1 MDRKEYWNNTYVQ
14 YWKEKVNEA
23 NTDNG
28 IYINKGDIKT
38 GSDNVL
44 QFLID
49 ELKIFPGTSVLD
61 VGCGFCRIY
70 PLLKK
75 QSDYFGCDI
84 SEDMIAEAKIQHPEL
99 SSKLT
104 VSEAETLPYPNN
116 FFDYIICFGVYD
128 ACYQESA
135 LMEMLRVLKIGGKL
149 IITGK
154 NSSYK
159 LDDEKAYI
167 AEIKAREKNHP
178 NYFTDVKAM
187 LASIKSIASIICEK
201 YFIYRGDF
209 SEYKYTES
217 IPDSFY
223 EYALIIQKTNEINS
237 GLEFPKFSY
246 KYSATYR
253 IKNKENT

>member
-38 GSDNVL
+38 GSDNVI
-44 QFLID
+44 QYLIN
-49 ELKIFPGTSVLD
+49 ELKISAGTCVLD
-61 VGCGFCRIY
+61 VGCGFCRTY
-70 PLLKK
+70 PLLNKHC
-75 QSDYFGCDI
+75 DYFGCDI
-84 SEDMIAEAKIQHPEL
+84 SEDMIAEAKKQHPEL

-104 VSEAETLPYPNN
+104 VCEAETLPYSTNY
-116 FFDYIICFGVYD
+116 FDYIICFGVY

-167 AEIKAREKNHP
+167 AEIRAREKNHP

-187 LASIKSIASIICEK
+187 LAAIKSITKIISEK

-209 SEYKYTES
+209 SEYKYTDS

-223 EYALIIQKTNEINS
+223 EYALIIQKTTEINS
-237 GLEFPKFSY
+237 GTEFPKFSD

-253 IKNKENT
+253 IKNKGAL